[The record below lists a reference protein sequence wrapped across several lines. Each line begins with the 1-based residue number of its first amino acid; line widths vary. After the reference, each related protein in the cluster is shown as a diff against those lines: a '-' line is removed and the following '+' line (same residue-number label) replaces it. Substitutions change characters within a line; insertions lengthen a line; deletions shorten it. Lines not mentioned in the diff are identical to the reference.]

1 MSIVNG
7 IIETIRNY
15 VGTVLRPSSVVKCQE
30 LALTFDDTLECILE
44 VFVAERV
51 KERVERRV
59 EVGQP
64 ERDGVDQLG
73 HSLRVDGTDVKDDVK
88 RHPANKIP
96 DDEINDGNQCF
107 PFLIIVVLVT
117 CISLVLLGRR

>member
-1 MSIVNG
+1 M
-7 IIETIRNY
+7 
-15 VGTVLRPSSVVKCQE
+15 VKCQE

-44 VFVAERV
+44 VAVRV

-73 HSLRVDGTDVKDDVK
+73 HSLRVDGADVKDEVEGTQQT
-88 RHPANKIP
+88 R
-96 DDEINDGNQCF
+96 G
-107 PFLIIVVLVT
+107 T
-117 CISLVLLGRR
+117 RR